1 MAAVGSP
8 GRPSGAFSR
17 VQAVCGIAGYSL
29 SVESRIDRTLA
40 AQTLFA
46 AIAERGS
53 DAAGYAYRRPDG
65 PAVVHKQR
73 TGASELLD
81 SVAIPNDASAALF
94 HVRDYTKGH
103 PSLAANNHPVR
114 HGAVLGV
121 HNGVIAN
128 DDQLFDRYSLN
139 RDEPAMTVDSEA
151 IFALVERA
159 THVPAALEE
168 LRGSMATAWLDER
181 SPEVVFVA
189 RGVGRPLWLGEGRGA
204 AIFASTRA
212 ALELVERYSGVPL
225 AKRELDEGSLVTLSR
240 GEVTATSAFEPDRSF
255 TERPLPSVRAPEE
268 GRSCLALLASLA
280 AASVAVP
287 VRAR

>member
-1 MAAVGSP
+1 
-8 GRPSGAFSR
+8 
-17 VQAVCGIAGYSL
+17 VCGIAGYSL
-29 SVESRIDRTLA
+29 SVDSRIDRTLA

-53 DAAGYAYRRPDG
+53 DAAGYVYRRADG

-73 TGASELLD
+73 TGASQLLD
-81 SVAIPNDASAALF
+81 SVAIPNDASAALL

-128 DDQLFDRYSLN
+128 DDQLFERHALT
-139 RDEPAMTVDSEA
+139 RDEPHMTVDSEA
-151 IFALVERA
+151 IFALVECA

-181 SPEVVFVA
+181 VPEVVFVA
-189 RGVGRPLWLGEGRGA
+189 RGAGRPLWVGRGSGA
-204 AIFASTRA
+204 TAFASTRT
-212 ALELVERYSGVPL
+212 ALELLERYTGVL
-225 AKRELDEGSLVTLSR
+225 LDKNELDEGTLVTLR
-240 GEVTATSAFEPDRSF
+240 HGEITGTSAFKPDRTF
-255 TERPLPSVRAPEE
+255 TEKPLPSVRAPEE
-268 GRSCLALLASLA
+268 GRSCLELLAALA
-280 AASVAVP
+280 GGSVVVP
-287 VRAR
+287 ARAR